1 MCSDVAS
8 KTHKPREELRCRALP
23 LDEVLEAQAES
34 TEYSDIYIF
43 LICNIYICIHV
54 YICIYIYAILS
65 WLINVRLIFHTP
77 GSSLSSGS

>member
-34 TEYSDIYIF
+34 TEYSDIYIYF
-43 LICNIYICIHV
+43 
-54 YICIYIYAILS
+54 
-65 WLINVRLIFHTP
+65 
-77 GSSLSSGS
+77 

>member
-34 TEYSDIYIF
+34 TEYSDIYIC
-43 LICNIYICIHV
+43 LCNIYICIHV
-54 YICIYIYAILS
+54 YIYMYIYICNFIMV
-65 WLINVRLIFHTP
+65 NKC
-77 GSSLSSGS
+77 

>member
-1 MCSDVAS
+1 MCCDVAS

-43 LICNIYICIHV
+43 LICNIYIYVYMYIYV
-54 YICIYIYAILS
+54 YIYMQFY
-65 WLINVRLIFHTP
+65 H
-77 GSSLSSGS
+77 G